1 MDQDVGSDAAWKET
15 AISVRQNRKRVW
27 RGKGLSDP
35 KRVAER
41 IRKHAPYAVWVVF
54 ESGPLANW
62 FHRKL
67 TAGGLPAVGID
78 ARHAKAALDTAPNK
92 TDANE
97 GCLLGLG
104 RDRPEGS
111 RQKPGGDAGGAI
123 TISDCK
129 GAGPDRRARAARRH
143 LDRALES

>member
-15 AISVRQNRKRVW
+15 AISVRQNRKRIW

-41 IRKHAPYAVWVVF
+41 IRKHAPYAAVWVVF
-54 ESGPLANW
+54 ESGPLATW
-62 FHRKL
+62 LHRKL

-78 ARHAKAALDTAPNK
+78 ARHAKAALDTALNK

-97 GCLLGLG
+97 GCLF
-104 RDRPEGS
+104 S
-111 RQKPGGDAGGAI
+111 ASAGI
-123 TISDCK
+123 
-129 GAGPDRRARAARRH
+129 AREVRGKSPAATAPRH